1 MTSPRGVTARSSLP
15 GAVNATAGV
24 ALNLEASFGFSSH
37 SRSPSIRA
45 ATESAAAAATT
56 TFTLA
61 VATPSAAFHLYA
73 SHPFSRRIPTPPPPP
88 SPSCPCVP
96 PPPSPPPPPPLPSP
110 PPPPPPPPLRAHT
123 THRSLPPAPSRA
135 IAPGYSTAIVAVS
148 VRSFKGSA
156 AGVVDG
162 VVGVESLTKENGDRT
177 ARATDST
184 DGMRTSRAMSEGT
197 RFEPNDALDADPYG
211 SDRSLPTES
220 TSVTT
225 RTAHPPQS
233 PLLLPPPAVSS
244 AASVTASAASMT
256 TPCAPLR
263 YPRSGGA
270 ISGGPP
276 GTLGSAISVHPTA
289 SSSSPA
295 RLTRHHAAT
304 APFSCTATSTHGTFR
319 ESSCGRNMSFATGEA
334 PWNDSCES
342 RRRSS
347 PPTSPAPST
356 TPPNSPLPNAARRSL
371 DAVRAT
377 PPAGP
382 FFCDNARR
390 IAASALFASPGR
402 AEHA

>member
-24 ALNLEASFGFSSH
+24 EASRFGSSQ

-45 ATESAAAAATT
+45 ATASAATAAAT

-73 SHPFSRRIPTPPPPP
+73 SHPFARRIPPPPPPP
-88 SPSCPCVP
+88 SPLCPCV
-96 PPPSPPPPPPLPSP
+96 P
-110 PPPPPPPPLRAHT
+110 PPPPPPPPPAHT

-148 VRSFKGSA
+148 VRSFKGST

-162 VVGVESLTKENGDRT
+162 CVGVESLTKENGDRT
-177 ARATDST
+177 AWATDST

-197 RFEPNDALDADPYG
+197 RFEPNDASDADPYG

-225 RTAHPPQS
+225 RTTHPPQR
-233 PLLLPPPAVSS
+233 PLLPPPAVSS

-276 GTLGSAISVHPTA
+276 GTLGSAISVHPTS
-289 SSSSPA
+289 SSSSP
-295 RLTRHHAAT
+295 RLARHHAAT
-304 APFSCTATSTHGTFR
+304 APFSCTATSTHGTSR
-319 ESSCGRNMSFATGEA
+319 ESSRGRNMSFTTGEA

-347 PPTSPAPST
+347 PPTSPVPST

>member
-24 ALNLEASFGFSSH
+24 EASRFGSSQ

-45 ATESAAAAATT
+45 ATASAAAAATA

-61 VATPSAAFHLYA
+61 VATPRPRSTCT
-73 SHPFSRRIPTPPPPP
+73 PRTRSRGGVLLFPPP

-96 PPPSPPPPPPLPSP
+96 PPPSPPSPPPSPPSP
-110 PPPPPPPPLRAHT
+110 PPSPPSPPPPPPLRAHT

-135 IAPGYSTAIVAVS
+135 IAPGYSAAIVAVS
-148 VRSFKGSA
+148 VRSFSFVDAAA
-156 AGVVDG
+156 AGVA
-162 VVGVESLTKENGDRT
+162 SLTKENGDRT
-177 ARATDST
+177 IAATDSN
-184 DGMRTSRAMSEGT
+184 DGMRTSRAMSET
-197 RFEPNDALDADPYG
+197 RDDGSNDVDADDG
-211 SDRSLPTES
+211 SNRGTDS

-225 RTAHPPQS
+225 RTTHPPQR
-233 PLLLPPPAVSS
+233 PPPPPPPD
-244 AASVTASAASMT
+244 ASVTASAASMT
-256 TPCAPLR
+256 APCAPLR
-263 YPRSGGA
+263 YPRSDGA

-276 GTLGSAISVHPTA
+276 GTLGSAISVHPTSP
-289 SSSSPA
+289 SSS
-295 RLTRHHAAT
+295 RLARHHAAT
-304 APFSCTATSTHGTFR
+304 APFSCTATSTHGTSR
-319 ESSCGRNMSFATGEA
+319 ESSRGRNMSFTTGEA

-347 PPTSPAPST
+347 PPTSPVPST

-377 PPAGP
+377 PPAS
-382 FFCDNARR
+382 FFRDNARR
-390 IAASALFASPGR
+390 IAASARAASPGR